1 METKSSNAPVVVIAF
16 TVVIIVAMICGM
28 VIWLMQRSMAMNE
41 RLNDR
46 LLEVRLQEAKAAQA
60 QAGHVPT
67 AQPVETAT
75 TSATESALAD
85 IQARLKRAEEAAQRE
100 ADARRKAEQDMAA
113 LLSKQQQPAPAPVV
127 VVQQPAAPTPTPAPK
142 QQVKPQPKKADTPKA
157 AAPKKDAPKKETP
170 AKPHQTQAAKIKPRP
185 APQEIPA
192 AQQRVGSDGYP
203 LNRVTLPMGND
214 ELDWQL

>member
-60 QAGHVPT
+60 QAGHGSTAKPVEAPT
-67 AQPVETAT
+67 A
-75 TSATESALAD
+75 SATESALAD

-113 LLSKQQQPAPAPVV
+113 LLSKQQQPAPVV
-127 VVQQPAAPTPTPAPK
+127 VVQQPAVPTPTPAPK
-142 QQVKPQPKKADTPKA
+142 QQIKPQPKKPETPKA
-157 AAPKKDAPKKETP
+157 AAPKKDTPPKATP
-170 AKPHQTQAAKIKPRP
+170 AKPHQTQAPKIKPRP